1 MNRRRFLST
10 AASSAAVLACA
21 PRMFAAAANYDLV
34 IKGTRAARSLRLVSS
49 TFTLIAGAPAR
60 ARHWSCRTA

>member
-10 AASSAAVLACA
+10 AASGAAVLACA

-34 IKGTRAARSLRLVSS
+34 IKGGRCQS
-49 TFTLIAGAPAR
+49 IP
-60 ARHWSCRTA
+60 H